1 MGILDRL
8 LRKTSVAKSDDPRFD
23 IIVQKLISQNDTIF
37 VEGQDEVL
45 AIPESDPLRLRAI
58 REAIRIRSGRGDVS
72 FYEPN
77 IDGLIVRDGDAMMDG
92 DQIID
97 ERALIL
103 RFAARKSLL
112 EDPQVS
118 GNLLSAFLALNGFEG
133 VIELAVEVR
142 DIGGL
147 DQFQAYQLL
156 YNQNRSS
163 LLLRSLGN
171 ELPDYRVVTT
181 HKFNHNRSRA
191 QHDPTRLEETRGQ
204 LLSVRCRFCGET
216 LTVGENA
223 VVVTDEDIDWRGSR
237 QPDVILPV
245 VPKDKAAESAAGA
258 SVLSAI
264 RRGEERTWCCEKCQ
278 NRTPQ
283 PYSEAIQNIRN
294 GPKFKVEEKSE
305 RHCPACDNILP
316 TNAIRCKKCGHRFI

>member
-8 LRKTSVAKSDDPRFD
+8 FRKTSVAKSDDPRFD
-23 IIVQKLISQNDTIF
+23 RIVQKLVSQNDTIF
-37 VEGQDEVL
+37 GEGQSEVL
-45 AIPESDPLRLRAI
+45 AIPASDPLRLRAI

-77 IDGLIVRDGDAMMDG
+77 VDGLIVRDGNAVMDG
-92 DQIID
+92 DQTID

-112 EDPQVS
+112 EDPQES
-118 GNLLSAFLALNGFEG
+118 GRLLIAFLALNGFEG
-133 VIELAVEVR
+133 VVELAREVR

-163 LLLRSLGN
+163 LLLRSPQN
-171 ELPDYRVVTT
+171 ELPDYRVVTA
-181 HKFNHNRSRA
+181 HEFDDNRARA
-191 QHDPTRLEETRGQ
+191 QRDPTRLEETRGQ

-216 LTVGENA
+216 FVVGENA
-223 VVVTDEDIDWRGSR
+223 VVVTDDDIDWRGSR
-237 QPDVILPV
+237 QPDVIMPV
-245 VPKDKAAESAAGA
+245 VPKDRAAESAVGA

-283 PYSEAIQNIRN
+283 PYLEAIQNIRN

-305 RHCPACDNILP
+305 RHCPSCDNILP
-316 TNAIRCKKCGHRFI
+316 ADAIRCNKCGHRFM